1 MAIGPRNHRLTV
13 LHSFL
18 TKHFVNVV
26 AEHLNLAALCLSYLS
41 VDHVDISLSSEAVE
55 NNIMKGCYAFFDYAA
70 SHWLDHLTKTM
81 VSNPTTSDRCS
92 LERLSIEIR
101 RFLGRHFQNVS
112 AKNIPPSFIQGFNP
126 RPLFGPQ
133 DFLDK
138 LTQVAYLWSLHFSKR
153 SNKPKEKVSGK
164 NEQCIE
170 PASGLGAFIPQLR
183 SCLDSA
189 AQKLKGTTGLKQL
202 QQYHGTGLFKC
213 RFIHCDYFHLG
224 FTEKLARDSHQNR
237 HERSFVCVFGG
248 CPHGITGFASFRSLE
263 NHIRD
268 AHSTGTDSDVL
279 APEFPLLGDPKS
291 IDVKEAARSGNLA
304 AVRRWAEQFN
314 GPIPLESFGVRKE
327 RNGGVHISTPRSAFN
342 PHLIHCVWDGMH
354 FHILKYLVEYSED
367 IELAK
372 IASLKYSFTV
382 SRWPDAE
389 EWIFSSPSK
398 LADDK
403 ALYYTV
409 SYNLPAR
416 DEAVCLRVLKHY
428 HQSARVKPSGKIS
441 LLHLMAKHGFLSCVK
456 FLVLDCGLDANY
468 TWHGRTALMGAAER
482 GGDAIVRFLLDGN
495 HCTQKT
501 VELFLKGKEKA
512 DAAYLAAANGHKS
525 IVRALAG
532 YLASDRLETLLSMAQ
547 LRQAAVEGDAEVV
560 LRLVNSG
567 IPIDVPD
574 LEDYTPILHSVEN
587 NHKEVVM
594 LLLDNSRGRISIN
607 RMCHCHHPGIAVPG
621 RIGRTKQRFG
631 ATALIIACLGGYDDV
646 VELLL
651 KCSDIDTQVAAYH
664 KWQHFKARGSTLV
677 DYMNAFQIADR
688 LGFKKIKRLLEE
700 KKHGVSQDSPPNT
713 EGADKSLVQVPP
725 SEKAQGVQESE
736 VEGEFEGTSESSDW
750 E

>member
-1 MAIGPRNHRLTV
+1 MENCGDWLRPRNHRLTV

-18 TKHFVNVV
+18 TKNFINVA
-26 AEHLNLAALCLSYLS
+26 AEHLNLTALCLSYLS

-70 SHWLDHLTKTM
+70 SHWLDHLTKAM

-92 LERLSIEIR
+92 LDRLSTEIR

-126 RPLFGPQ
+126 RPLLGPQ
-133 DFLDK
+133 DFLDT
-138 LTQVAYLWSLHFSKR
+138 LTQVAYSWSLRLSKR
-153 SNKPKEKVSGK
+153 SSKPKEKVSGK
-164 NEQCIE
+164 NEQCME
-170 PASGLGAFIPQLR
+170 PASGLGDFIPQLR

-189 AQKLKGTTGLKQL
+189 AQRLKGTTGLKQL

-213 RFIHCDYFHLG
+213 RFVHCDYFHLG
-224 FTEKLARDSHQNR
+224 FTEELTRDSHQNR
-237 HERSFVCVFGG
+237 HERSFVCVSSG
-248 CPHGITGFASFRSLE
+248 CPHSITGFASIRLLE

-268 AHSTGTDSDVL
+268 AHSTGTDNDVL
-279 APEFPLLGDPKS
+279 TPEFPLLDDPKS
-291 IDVKEAARSGNLA
+291 INVKEAARSGNLA
-304 AVRRWAEQFN
+304 AVRRWAEKFS
-314 GPIPLESFGVRKE
+314 GPIPLESSLGVCQRI
-327 RNGGVHISTPRSAFN
+327 NGQVVYSHMP
-342 PHLIHCVWDGMH
+342 LIDFVWDGKH
-354 FHILKYLVEYSED
+354 FHILKYLVECSED
-367 IELAK
+367 VELAK
-372 IASLKYSFTV
+372 LASLKYSFTV

-389 EWIFSSPSK
+389 EWIFSSPPK

-409 SYNLPAR
+409 LFSLPAR

-428 HQSARVKPSGKIS
+428 HQSARVKPSGKVS
-441 LLHLMAKHGFLSCVK
+441 LLHLMAKHGFLSCFK
-456 FLVLDCGLDANY
+456 FVMLDCGLDANY
-468 TWHGRTALMGAAER
+468 IWHGRTALMEAAER
-482 GGDAIVRFLLDGN
+482 GGDTIVRFLLDGN
-495 HCTQKT
+495 YCTQKT
-501 VELFLKGKEKA
+501 VERFLKGKEKA
-512 DAAYLAAANGHKS
+512 DAAYLAAVNGHES

-532 YLASDRLETLLSMAQ
+532 YLASDRLEMLLSMAQ

-574 LEDYTPILHSVEN
+574 LKNYTPFLHSVEN
-587 NHKEVVM
+587 NHKEVVR

-607 RMCHCHHPGIAVPG
+607 RICHCHHPGIAMPQG
-621 RIGRTKQRFG
+621 GKRG

-651 KCSDIDTQVAAYH
+651 KCIDIDTQVRALH
-664 KWQHFKARGSTLV
+664 KRQHFEARGITLSG
-677 DYMNAFQIADR
+677 YINAFEIADR

-700 KKHGVSQDSPPNT
+700 KKHGVS
-713 EGADKSLVQVPP
+713 
-725 SEKAQGVQESE
+725 
-736 VEGEFEGTSESSDW
+736 
-750 E
+750 